1 MQDKSPLF
9 EYLGGQRIRL
19 IDVGARSGIAER
31 WNRFTTMLE
40 VIGFEPDEEE
50 CVRLNATNA
59 SAPYPI
65 TFLPFALG
73 AVDDARA
80 TMNLCRQ
87 PGCSSLFH
95 PNLELASGY
104 PYGSNLE
111 VVGTYAMTLH
121 RLDTVLAARQLPPP
135 DVIKVDT
142 QGSELDILRGAGS
155 LLREIPIVELE
166 VEFVEQYLGQPL
178 FADVDAFMRAAGFT
192 LRGIRRTSWRRT
204 AAGAGWPQS
213 SRGGQLIHGDA
224 LYINDGLLN
233 RLPAAATAQMFR
245 ILVCLSAYR
254 QDDLCLHLLSRP
266 HAALAHWSEPDRQQ
280 IARLLIP
287 RQASVFAR
295 VLSGVRASQSSMD
308 IRGWV
313 DSQRPKSAT
322 DWNDPDFY

>member
-19 IDVGARSGIAER
+19 IDVGARSGIADR

-40 VIGFEPDEEE
+40 VIGFEPDPEE
-50 CVRLNATNA
+50 CERLNAANA
-59 SAPYPI
+59 GAPYPI

-73 AVDDARA
+73 AVDDAAA
-80 TMNLCRQ
+80 TLYLCRQ
-87 PGCSSLFH
+87 PGCSSLFR
-95 PNLELASGY
+95 PNLDLVARY
-104 PYGSNLE
+104 PYGHNLE
-111 VVGTYAMTLH
+111 VVGTYPMTLH
-121 RLDTVLAARQLPPP
+121 RLDTVLTSRQLALP
-135 DVIKVDT
+135 DAIKIDT
-142 QGSELDILRGAGS
+142 QGSELDILRGAGA

-178 FADVDAFMRAAGFT
+178 FADVDTFMRGAGFT
-192 LRGIRRTSWRRT
+192 LRGIRRTSWRRA

-213 SRGGQLIHGDA
+213 SRGGQLIHADA
-224 LYINDGLLN
+224 LYINDGLLE
-233 RLPAAATAQMFR
+233 RPAAVTTAQMFR

-266 HAALAHWSEPDRQQ
+266 HPALAHWSEADRQR

-295 VLSGVRASQSSMD
+295 VLSGIRASQSSMD